1 MSSPP
6 IPPSTYSV
14 IPEVTFLKA
23 HEKLIIVI
31 VLIIGILIGL
41 VKGLDAW
48 YSIEKLKSDQL
59 AQQVVADQKQIAATQ
74 LIAAQ
79 LQKSAVQDKATLTA
93 TVQAV
98 TTQNARISAQNA
110 SLAAQNVALT
120 KSTAV
125 QQAKDATLTLPQLG
139 SRITQLVPG
148 VNPKDFTVSA
158 DGKDAAV
165 GVDTAQKVVS
175 QLELVPDLQAQNAN
189 LTTENT
195 GLTSELA
202 SEEKLSAEQTAYE
215 AILEK
220 EVAAQTT
227 VIADQQKKIDD
238 AQKLCNQQIATE
250 KTNSKKKFV
259 SGLKWGAGI
268 GLGIAIAVAHFL

>member
-1 MSSPP
+1 
-6 IPPSTYSV
+6 V
-14 IPEVTFLKA
+14 IL
-23 HEKLIIVI
+23 
-31 VLIIGILIGL
+31 LIIGILFGV

-48 YSIEKLKSDQL
+48 YSVEKLKSDQL

-110 SLAAQNVALT
+110 SLAAQNAALT

-139 SRITQLVPG
+139 TRLVQLVPN
-148 VNPKDFTVSA
+148 VNPKDFVVSA

-165 GVDTAQKVVS
+165 GTDTAQKVVS

-189 LTTENT
+189 LTTTNT
-195 GLTSELA
+195 NLASELTG
-202 SEEKLSAEQTAYE
+202 EEKLSAEQTSYE